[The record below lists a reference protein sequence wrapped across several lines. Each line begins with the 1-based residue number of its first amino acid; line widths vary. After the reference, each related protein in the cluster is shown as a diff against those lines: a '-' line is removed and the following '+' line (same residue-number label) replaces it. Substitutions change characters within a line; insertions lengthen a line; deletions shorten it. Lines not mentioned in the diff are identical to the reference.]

1 MQPHINQQ
9 DVEQAIRTLF
19 EWLISEYRRSHS
31 RKEEVAPRT
40 APVTPRTSSTR
51 KLLDVPGLAEYLS
64 VPKGTIYT
72 DVCMRKIPQK
82 AIVKL
87 GRSLRFDVEAIN
99 EWIEENRS
107 HR

>member
-1 MQPHINQQ
+1 MQPPITQQ
-9 DVEQAIRTLF
+9 DVEQAIRTLS
-19 EWLISEYRRSHS
+19 EWLISEYRRAHL
-31 RKEEVAPRT
+31 RKEEVVHRT
-40 APVTPRTSSTR
+40 APVTPRTTSPR

-87 GRSLRFDVEAIN
+87 GRSLRFDIAAIDA
-99 EWIEENRS
+99 WVEENRGG
-107 HR
+107 